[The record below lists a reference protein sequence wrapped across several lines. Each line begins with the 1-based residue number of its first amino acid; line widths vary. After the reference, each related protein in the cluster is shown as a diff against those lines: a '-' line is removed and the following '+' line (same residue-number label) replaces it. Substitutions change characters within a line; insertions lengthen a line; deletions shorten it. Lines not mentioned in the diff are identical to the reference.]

1 MATALRPLTL
11 GELLDRT
18 FLLYRRHFLV
28 FVGIAA
34 LPNLLVLAT
43 QLVNIALGADGQL
56 SGAVVATALIAG
68 LIAIAVS
75 AMVQAATLVA
85 VSRLHLERPV
95 SIGNA
100 LASIKDRVLPILG
113 FILLTALVLV
123 SAVMVVAIPAVLLGS
138 LTAMAIAGIAAIPLA
153 IGVIIVA
160 LRLAL
165 VIPVLVLERRSIAQ
179 SIARSWRLTSGSALR
194 VFVIYALFTIL
205 TMVITGI
212 AQVPMFIAA
221 FTAAQ
226 SGAQGLPTWAAV
238 LSQVGN
244 FVSQSL
250 VTPLLTI
257 AIALL
262 YYDERVRKEAFDLEH
277 MMSQLDAAAVGRPV
291 TA

>member
-18 FLLYRRHFLV
+18 FLLYRRHFVV

-34 LPNLLVLAT
+34 LPNLLVLAA
-43 QLVNIALGADGQL
+43 QLGNIALGFDGQVSL
-56 SGAVVATALIAG
+56 TAVVMAVVAG
-68 LIAIAVS
+68 LLAVVVS

-85 VSRLHLERPV
+85 VSRVHLEQPV
-95 SIGNA
+95 SIASA
-100 LASIKDRVLPILG
+100 LGGIKDRILPILG
-113 FILLTALVLV
+113 FILLMALTLAVGFGLIVGPSIVLGSVLALVVMTLLIGIMGVVVIVLV
-123 SAVMVVAIPAVLLGS
+123 
-138 LTAMAIAGIAAIPLA
+138 
-153 IGVIIVA
+153 

-165 VIPVLVLERRSIAQ
+165 VVPVMVIERRSIRA
-179 SIARSWRLTSGSALR
+179 SIRRSWELTTGSALR
-194 VFVIYALFTIL
+194 VFVIYALFTVL
-205 TMVITGI
+205 TMVVTGV
-212 AQVPMFIAA
+212 AQLPMMIAA
-221 FTAAQ
+221 FSAAR
-226 SGAQGLPTWAAV
+226 SGLQDLPTWAAV

-277 MMSQLDAAAVGRPV
+277 MMSQIDTGAAGRPV